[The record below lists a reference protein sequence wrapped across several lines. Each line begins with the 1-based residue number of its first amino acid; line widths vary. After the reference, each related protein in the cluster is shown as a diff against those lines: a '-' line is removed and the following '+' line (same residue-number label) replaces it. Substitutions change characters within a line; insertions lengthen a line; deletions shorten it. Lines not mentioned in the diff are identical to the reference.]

1 MLLEAMV
8 PTVFPIV
15 PLARSKYLPFSALPV
30 IVTYKKF
37 TPSALAYTL
46 NVYVP
51 VANEDST

>member
-1 MLLEAMV
+1 MLLEARV

-15 PLARSKYLPFSALPV
+15 PLAKSKYLPCSAPPV
-30 IVTYKKF
+30 MVTYTKS

-51 VANEDST
+51 VANELSV